1 MELQSDVDRFFSSD
15 IHPHHSVNTSI
26 IRLNVTF
33 PSGAPRG
40 RKLFFTRVF
49 VDVHL
54 LTAHDGRSAGG
65 RDAKLKPKSFRYFCC
80 FVSPRF
86 LPFVFQRIRTRI
98 LEEKK
103 KRYLMRIDKTS
114 LTCNEL
120 FFSISTFSKPAVL
133 NLRAGRFWPTRHMFD
148 YISLYLMG

>member
-33 PSGAPRG
+33 PSGLREAESYSS
-40 RKLFFTRVF
+40 
-49 VDVHL
+49 HASL
-54 LTAHDGRSAGG
+54 LTCICLPLTTTGSAGG

-86 LPFVFQRIRTRI
+86 FPANTYKNIR
-98 LEEKK
+98 KK
-103 KRYLMRIDKTS
+103 FDQTS
-114 LTCNEL
+114 LTCNEH
-120 FFSISTFSKPAVL
+120 FFSISTFSKRAVL

>member
-33 PSGAPRG
+33 PSGSPRG

-54 LTAHDGRSAGG
+54 LTAHDDRSAGG

-86 LPFVFQRIRTRI
+86 FPANTYKNIR
-98 LEEKK
+98 KK
-103 KRYLMRIDKTS
+103 FDQTS
-114 LTCNEL
+114 LTCNEH
-120 FFSISTFSKPAVL
+120 FFSISTFSKRAVL